1 MSSENLPTVVYSS
14 ESPLRHPVKLVREIF
29 ADIWRSRELTMILF
43 TRDLKAQYRQSVLGY
58 VWIFIPILGTTL
70 IWMFLN
76 SSKVIQVAE
85 TPIPYP
91 AFVLVGTMIWTV
103 FTASLNQPLASFN
116 AGKSVFMKLKVPPEA
131 FIMAGLSKIVFDTTL
146 RLLVLIPVFFILKI
160 VPPWT
165 AILFPIGLLC
175 TMLIGVSIGLLILP
189 LGSLY
194 TDVARIVGMAV
205 GFGMYLTP
213 VVYPPPRGGWAGMLI
228 DWNPMT
234 AVVITVRD
242 WLTLGNS
249 QYCEVMVVVSLLAA
263 FALLIAIIIFRVVL
277 PRLVER
283 MGM

>member
-1 MSSENLPTVVYSS
+1 MTTELPTVIYSA
-14 ESPLRHPVKLVREIF
+14 ESPLRHPLRLIKEIF

-43 TRDLKAQYRQSVLGY
+43 ARDMKAQYRQSILGY
-58 VWIFIPILGTTL
+58 VWIFVPILSTTL

-76 SSKVIQVAE
+76 STKVIQVAK

-91 AFVLVGTMIWTV
+91 AYVLIGTMIWTV
-103 FTASLNQPLASFN
+103 FTSSLNQPLASFN
-116 AGKSVFMKLKVPPEA
+116 AGKGVFMKLKVPPEA
-131 FIMAGLSKIVFDTTL
+131 FIMAGLSKIIFDTTL
-146 RLLVLIPVFFILKI
+146 RLLILIPVFFVLKI

-165 AILFPIGLLC
+165 AVLFPIGLLC

-194 TDVARIVGMAV
+194 TDVTRVVGMMV

-213 VVYPPPRGGWAGMLI
+213 VVYPPPTSGWAATLI
-228 DWNPMT
+228 HWNPLT
-234 AVVITVRD
+234 AVLVTVRD

-249 QYCEVMVVVSLLAA
+249 SYILGFVVATAIAVVVLFISM
-263 FALLIAIIIFRVVL
+263 IIFRVVL

-283 MGM
+283 LGM

>member
-1 MSSENLPTVVYSS
+1 MTTELPTVIYSA
-14 ESPLRHPVKLVREIF
+14 ESPLRHPLRLIKEIF

-43 TRDLKAQYRQSVLGY
+43 ARDMKAQYRQSILGY
-58 VWIFIPILGTTL
+58 VWIFVPILSTTL

-76 SSKVIQVAE
+76 STKVIQVAK

-91 AFVLVGTMIWTV
+91 AYVLIGTMIWTV
-103 FTASLNQPLASFN
+103 FTSSLNQPLASFN
-116 AGKSVFMKLKVPPEA
+116 AGKGVFMKLKVPPEA
-131 FIMAGLSKIVFDTTL
+131 FIMAGLSKIIFDTTL
-146 RLLVLIPVFFILKI
+146 RLLILIPVFFVLKI

-165 AILFPIGLLC
+165 AVLFPIGLLC

-194 TDVARIVGMAV
+194 TDVTRVVGMMV

-213 VVYPPPRGGWAGMLI
+213 VVYPPPTSGWAATLI
-228 DWNPMT
+228 HWNPLT
-234 AVVITVRD
+234 AVLVTVRD

-249 QYCEVMVVVSLLAA
+249 SYILGFVVATA
-263 FALLIAIIIFRVVL
+263 IAVGVLFISMIIFRVVL

-283 MGM
+283 LGM